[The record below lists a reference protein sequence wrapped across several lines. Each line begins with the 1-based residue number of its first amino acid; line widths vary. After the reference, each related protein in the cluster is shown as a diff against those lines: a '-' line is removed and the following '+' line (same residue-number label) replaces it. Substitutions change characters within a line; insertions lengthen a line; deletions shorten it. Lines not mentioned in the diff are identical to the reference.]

1 MAEPSQPATASA
13 AVPTGPIVVP
23 VVAPAAALGS
33 PRIQRLRGLV
43 RGAALSLGLGLLS
56 VFVFSLFADLLL
68 GPLRAWLS
76 GLALTDPSRA
86 ALALALLALVQAL
99 AVFAVLL
106 VLGLVGD
113 WPLRLG
119 ACAGALA
126 GLLPALILLAGQGAA
141 VLLPWTLLCVRAT
154 GVGLTALAGSIGLAA
169 GRRLSRGHKPLNSG

>member
-13 AVPTGPIVVP
+13 AVPTVPIVVP
-23 VVAPAAALGS
+23 VVLPAAALGS
-33 PRIQRLRGLV
+33 PRIERLRGLV

-56 VFVFSLFADLLL
+56 VFLFSLFADLLL

-86 ALALALLALVQAL
+86 ALALALLALAQAL

-126 GLLPALILLAGQGAA
+126 GLLPALILLAGQGVS
-141 VLLPWTLLCVRAT
+141 VLLPWTLLTARAA
-154 GVGLTALAGSIGLAA
+154 GIALVSLAGAAGLAA
-169 GRRLSRGHKPLNSG
+169 GRRLSRSLKPLSSG